1 MTMKKL
7 IISALIATG
16 MALTI
21 ISSQSAY
28 AIDLFP
34 EPACSGADCSVVKA
48 GEGELSNKAQNII
61 NMALLLMGG
70 VAVIMI
76 IIGAIR
82 MMVANGD
89 PGNIKS
95 GRLTILWSLVGLA
108 VIILASTIV
117 NIVVDWGWL
126 N

>member
-7 IISALIATG
+7 ITATLIATG

-34 EPACSGADCSVVKA
+34 CSGADCSVVKA